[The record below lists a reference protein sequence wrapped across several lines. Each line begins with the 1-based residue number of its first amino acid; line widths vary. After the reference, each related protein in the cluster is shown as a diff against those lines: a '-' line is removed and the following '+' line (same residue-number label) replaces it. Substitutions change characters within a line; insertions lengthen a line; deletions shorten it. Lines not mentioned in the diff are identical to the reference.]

1 MKNIILIGMMGCGKS
16 TIGKVLSKKIK
27 YNFVDMDSYIEKIS
41 KQSIKELFE
50 VSEDNF
56 RNWESKACEQ
66 LSEKKGLIIACGGG
80 VIKREIN
87 MSFLKRNGIVI
98 YLDRNIESILNDID
112 TRRRPLL
119 ANGTEVLYKLKE
131 EREALYIKY
140 SDYIIKNNNGIKNS
154 IDKIEK
160 ILR

>member
-66 LSEKKGLIIACGGG
+66 LSEKKCLIRACGGG